1 MLQSSSAGPVSPAK
15 HKSSQQRM
23 MDMEAQLQYVM
34 EYQQQAV
41 QYQEELAAALM
52 GAITQC
58 ANHLQIADP
67 LPVLPSFHPPQQLAP
82 QAAAGQDEDD
92 EEEDDETVGS
102 ETSSTE
108 SEDEEDEDMDGG
120 DG

>member
-1 MLQSSSAGPVSPAK
+1 
-15 HKSSQQRM
+15 
-23 MDMEAQLQYVM
+23 MEAQLQYVM

-41 QYQEELAAALM
+41 QYQGELAAALM
-52 GAITQC
+52 GALTQC
-58 ANHLQIADP
+58 ANHLHITEP
-67 LPVLPSFHPPQQLAP
+67 LPVLPSFQPPHQPAPQQQ
-82 QAAAGQDEDD
+82 QAEAEQDEDD
-92 EEEDDETVGS
+92 EEEEDETEGS